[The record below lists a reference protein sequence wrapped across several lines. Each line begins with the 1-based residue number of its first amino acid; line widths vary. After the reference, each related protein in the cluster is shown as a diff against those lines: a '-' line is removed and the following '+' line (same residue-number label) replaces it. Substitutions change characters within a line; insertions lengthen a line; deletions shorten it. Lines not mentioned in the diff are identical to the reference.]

1 MVVVDT
7 NVLAYLLIAGD
18 RTAAAQALFAR
29 DADWRS
35 DGFIL
40 VELSNILATY
50 VRDGGLTRDRALAM
64 LADAE
69 RLMPGL
75 EITSNARALDVALR
89 FGIAAYDGRFIA
101 FAMQSGRRLVT
112 EDVRLRRAAPDW
124 TISLGDAVRA

>member
-18 RTAAAQALFAR
+18 QTPAAQALFAR

-50 VRDGGLTRDRALAM
+50 VRAAALTRDRALMM

-75 EITSNARALDVALR
+75 EMTPNARALEVALQ
-89 FGIAAYDGRFIA
+89 FGVAAYDGRFIA
-101 FAMQSGRRLVT
+101 FAMQRRRRLVT
-112 EDVRLRRAAPDW
+112 EDARLRRAAPDW
-124 TISLGDAVRA
+124 TISLADAARA

>member
-18 RTAAAQALFAR
+18 QTAAAQALFAR
-29 DADWRS
+29 DPDWRS

-50 VRDGGLTRDRALAM
+50 VRTGGLTRDRALA
-64 LADAE
+64 LQADAE

-75 EITSNARALDVALR
+75 EMTPNARALEVALQVD
-89 FGIAAYDGRFIA
+89 IAAYDGRFIA
-101 FAMQSGRRLVT
+101 FAMQRRRRLVT
-112 EDVRLRRAAPDW
+112 EDNRLRRAAPDC
-124 TISLGDAVRA
+124 TISLADAVRA